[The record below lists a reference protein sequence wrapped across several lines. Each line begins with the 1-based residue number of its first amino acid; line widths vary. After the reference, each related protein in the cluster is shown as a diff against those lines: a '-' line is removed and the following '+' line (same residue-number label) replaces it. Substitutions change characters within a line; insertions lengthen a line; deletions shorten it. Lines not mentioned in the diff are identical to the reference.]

1 MTRERQEIAKLRS
14 LLCAWLAQTE
24 HDYQTDA
31 RLELVLLTRKVLG
44 PLRERR
50 GLTSRAKAETV

>member
-24 HDYQTDA
+24 RDYQTDA
-31 RLELVLLTRKVLG
+31 RLELVLLTRKVLE
-44 PLRERR
+44 PLKAWRR
-50 GLTSRAKAETV
+50 VKT